1 MFDFL
6 YLLRA
11 VHVNRFFGKS
21 GPIAERVDFVL
32 YFFEVVPENVD
43 LIAVIVELSMEQ
55 VKHEFLH
62 LLHLL
67 CQVVQL
73 FVDLLDIVRSID
85 GVRLKC

>member
-1 MFDFL
+1 MLHFL
-6 YLLRA
+6 YPLRA
-11 VHVNRFFGKS
+11 VHANGFFGKS
-21 GPIAERVDFVL
+21 RPIAERVDFVL

-43 LIAVIVELSMEQ
+43 LIAVIVELPMEQ

-67 CQVVQL
+67 CQVAEL
-73 FVDLLDIVRSID
+73 FVDLPDLIRSID